1 MAKHNCKFDRG
12 LPPDG
17 AVALMQKLQ
26 EQMQPLVHSA
36 NIPASL
42 LAIQERFSRMSQ
54 IHENALKVSNLASQV
69 LTNRIYDTITA
80 NLQTINDLSGIVA
93 TQSIPVDIFDWVPS
107 ESLIHSINVT
117 LQSVIEYQEHAE
129 SEIDLD
135 IPTDKPLTSEYIK
148 NNILSILGLLFS
160 LISILLYF
168 MPNKDL
174 QTIIEQNQQIIEQ
187 NNEQLQLDRERNELL
202 QQLCDT
208 VQAIDDE
215 TGILGEQ
222 LDSLLEQDDDLE
234 QTMDSPSSDDAAD
247 SEQQ

>member
-1 MAKHNCKFDRG
+1 MAKHNYKFDRG

-215 TGILGEQ
+215 TGILREQ
-222 LDSLLEQDDDLE
+222 LDSLVEQDDDLE
-234 QTMDSPSSDDAAD
+234 QTLDSTNSDDATN

>member
-1 MAKHNCKFDRG
+1 MAKHNYKFDRG

-80 NLQTINDLSGIVA
+80 NLQTINALSGIVA
-93 TQSIPVDIFDWVPS
+93 TQSIPVDIFDWIPS

-215 TGILGEQ
+215 TGILGEP

>member
-1 MAKHNCKFDRG
+1 MAKHNYKFGRG
-12 LPPDG
+12 LPPNG

-54 IHENALKVSNLASQV
+54 IHENVLKVSSLASQV
-69 LTNRIYDTITA
+69 LTTRIYDTIIA
-80 NLQTINDLSGIVA
+80 NLQTINDLSDIVA
-93 TQSIPVDIFDWVPS
+93 TRSIPIDILEWMPSASLIQSI
-107 ESLIHSINVT
+107 NAT
-117 LQSVIEYQEHAE
+117 LQSIIEYQEHAE

-148 NNILSILGLLFS
+148 NNILSILGLLLG
-160 LISILLYF
+160 LIQILLFF
-168 MPNKDL
+168 MPNEDL

-187 NNEQLQLDRERNELL
+187 NDEQLQLDRERNELL

-222 LDSLLEQDDDLE
+222 LDSLVEQDDDLE
-234 QTMDSPSSDDAAD
+234 QTLDSPSSDDATD

>member
-1 MAKHNCKFDRG
+1 MAKYSYKFDCG

-26 EQMQPLVHSA
+26 EQMQPLVDSA

-54 IHENALKVSNLASQV
+54 IHENAMKVSNLASQV
-69 LTNRIYDTITA
+69 LTNRIYDTMTS

-93 TQSIPVDIFDWVPS
+93 TQSIPVDVLEWVPS
-107 ESLIHSINVT
+107 ESLIHSINAT

-135 IPTDKPLTSEYIK
+135 IPTDKPLTSQYIK
-148 NNILSILGLLFS
+148 NNILSILGLLFN

-174 QTIIEQNQQIIEQ
+174 QTIIIQNQQIIEQ
-187 NNEQLQLDRERNELL
+187 NDEQLQLDRERNELL

-222 LDSLLEQDDDLE
+222 LDPLVEQDDDLE
-234 QTMDSPSSDDAAD
+234 QTLDSPSSDDTTD
-247 SEQQ
+247 GEQQ

>member
-1 MAKHNCKFDRG
+1 MANHNYKFDRG

-69 LTNRIYDTITA
+69 LTNRIYDTMIA

-93 TQSIPVDIFDWVPS
+93 TRSIPVDILEWVPS
-107 ESLIHSINVT
+107 ASLIQSINAT
-117 LQSVIEYQEHAE
+117 LQSIIEYQEHAE

-187 NNEQLQLDRERNELL
+187 NDEQLQLDRERNELL

-215 TGILGEQ
+215 TGILSEQ
-222 LDSLLEQDDDLE
+222 LDSLVEQDDDLE
-234 QTMDSPSSDDAAD
+234 QTMDSPSNDDTSD
-247 SEQQ
+247 SKQ

>member
-1 MAKHNCKFDRG
+1 MAKHNYKFDRG

-26 EQMQPLVHSA
+26 EKIQPLVGSA

-54 IHENALKVSNLASQV
+54 IHENAMNVSNLASQV
-69 LTNRIYDTITA
+69 LTNHIYDAMTA
-80 NLQTINDLSGIVA
+80 NLQTINDLSGIA
-93 TQSIPVDIFDWVPS
+93 STQSIPVDIFEWVPS
-107 ESLIHSINVT
+107 ESLIHSINAT

-148 NNILSILGLLFS
+148 TNIWSILGVLLGLIQILLF
-160 LISILLYF
+160 F

-187 NNEQLQLDRERNELL
+187 NDEQLQLDRERNELL
-202 QQLCDT
+202 QKLCDT

-222 LDSLLEQDDDLE
+222 FDPLVEQDDDLE
-234 QTMDSPSSDDAAD
+234 QTLDSPSSDNTTDG
-247 SEQQ
+247 EQQ

>member
-1 MAKHNCKFDRG
+1 MAKHNYKFDRG

-54 IHENALKVSNLASQV
+54 IHENVLKVSSLASQV
-69 LTNRIYDTITA
+69 LTTRIYNTMAA
-80 NLQTINDLSGIVA
+80 NLQTINDLSSIVA
-93 TQSIPVDIFDWVPS
+93 TRSIPVDILEWVPS
-107 ESLIHSINVT
+107 ESLIHSINAT
-117 LQSVIEYQEHAE
+117 LQSIIEYQEHAE
-129 SEIDLD
+129 SEINLD

-148 NNILSILGLLFS
+148 TNIWSILSVLLGL
-160 LISILLYF
+160 IQILLFF
-168 MPNKDL
+168 MPNEDL
-174 QTIIEQNQQIIEQ
+174 QTIIEQNQQIIKQ
-187 NNEQLQLDRERNELL
+187 NDEQLQLDRERNELL

-215 TGILGEQ
+215 TGILSEQ
-222 LDSLLEQDDDLE
+222 LDSLVEQDNE
-234 QTMDSPSSDDAAD
+234 PIQTLDSPSNDDTSDRK
-247 SEQQ
+247 QQ

>member
-1 MAKHNCKFDRG
+1 MAKHNYKFDRG

-26 EQMQPLVHSA
+26 EQMQSLVDSA
-36 NIPASL
+36 NISAPL
-42 LAIQERFSRMSQ
+42 LAIQEQFSRMSQ
-54 IHENALKVSNLASQV
+54 IHENALKVSSLASQM
-69 LTNRIYDTITA
+69 LTTRIYDTMAA

-93 TQSIPVDIFDWVPS
+93 TRSIPVDILEWVPS
-107 ESLIHSINVT
+107 ESLIQSINAT
-117 LQSVIEYQEHAE
+117 LQSIIEYQEHAE

-148 NNILSILGLLFS
+148 TNIWNILGVLFG

-168 MPNKDL
+168 KPNKDL

-187 NNEQLQLDRERNELL
+187 NDEQLQLDRERNDLL

-208 VQAIDDE
+208 IQAIDDE

-222 LDSLLEQDDDLE
+222 LDSLVEQDDNLE
-234 QTMDSPSSDDAAD
+234 QTLDSPSSDDATD

>member
-1 MAKHNCKFDRG
+1 MGKYSYKFDRR

-42 LAIQERFSRMSQ
+42 LAIQERFSRISQ
-54 IHENALKVSNLASQV
+54 IHENAMKVSNLASQV
-69 LTNRIYDTITA
+69 LTNRIYDTMTA
-80 NLQTINDLSGIVA
+80 NLQAINDLSGIVA
-93 TQSIPVDIFDWVPS
+93 TQSIPVDVLKWVPS
-107 ESLIHSINVT
+107 ESLIHSINAT
-117 LQSVIEYQEHAE
+117 LQSVIEYQQHAE

-135 IPTDKPLTSEYIK
+135 IPADKPLTSEYIK
-148 NNILSILGLLFS
+148 TNIWSILSVLLGL
-160 LISILLYF
+160 IQILLFF

-187 NNEQLQLDRERNELL
+187 NDEQLQLDRERNELL

-215 TGILGEQ
+215 TGILREQ
-222 LDSLLEQDDDLE
+222 LDSLVEQNNDLE
-234 QTMDSPSSDDAAD
+234 QTADSSGSDDAAHRK
-247 SEQQ
+247 QQ

>member
-1 MAKHNCKFDRG
+1 MAKRNYKFDRG

-26 EQMQPLVHSA
+26 EQMQPLVDSA

-42 LAIQERFSRMSQ
+42 LEIQERFSRMSQ

-69 LTNRIYDTITA
+69 LTNRIYDTMIS

-93 TQSIPVDIFDWVPS
+93 TRSIPVDILEWVPS
-107 ESLIHSINVT
+107 ASLIQSINAT
-117 LQSVIEYQEHAE
+117 LQSIIEYQEHAE

-148 NNILSILGLLFS
+148 NNILSILGLLLG
-160 LISILLYF
+160 LIQILLFF
-168 MPNKDL
+168 MPNEDL

-187 NNEQLQLDRERNELL
+187 NDEQLQLDRERNELL

-215 TGILGEQ
+215 TGILSEQ
-222 LDSLLEQDDDLE
+222 LDSLVEQDDDLE
-234 QTMDSPSSDDAAD
+234 QTMDSPSNDDTSD
-247 SEQQ
+247 SKQ

>member
-1 MAKHNCKFDRG
+1 MAKYSYKFDRG

-26 EQMQPLVHSA
+26 EQMQPLVDSA

-54 IHENALKVSNLASQV
+54 IHENAMKVSNLASQV
-69 LTNRIYDTITA
+69 LTNRIYDTMTA

-93 TQSIPVDIFDWVPS
+93 TQSIPVDVLEWVPS
-107 ESLIHSINVT
+107 ESLIHSINAT

-174 QTIIEQNQQIIEQ
+174 QTIIKQNQQIIEQ

-222 LDSLLEQDDDLE
+222 LDPLVEQDDDLE
-234 QTMDSPSSDDAAD
+234 QTLDSPSSDDTAD
-247 SEQQ
+247 GEQQ

>member
-1 MAKHNCKFDRG
+1 MAKHNYKFDRG